1 MANPYKL
8 HMRGRRLSRKENPF
22 LSDLNRLGVKKELSH
37 AHMQQLHTPH
47 KKTLTNTTKMSASAA
62 LSAAPAADIYDSE
75 DNVLTMGEVSDVIH
89 NTSSD
94 DDGMSNDDETSNND
108 EETEDSLFLCAAR
121 DIMNRTRWKVGTAA
135 MEDRRFR
142 SLFGVLPDHLNGVG
156 HAGGEPP
163 APQEEQAKASALDA
177 LFFEGISK
185 VGPRM
190 LHCWWVEGCRRP
202 QDNAEMGVA
211 VP

>member
-22 LSDLNRLGVKKELSH
+22 PSDLNRLRAKKELSH

-62 LSAAPAADIYDSE
+62 LSAAPATNIYDSKGN
-75 DNVLTMGEVSDVIH
+75 DLTMGEVSDVIN

-94 DDGMSNDDETSNND
+94 NDGTSNDDQTSNDD

-121 DIMNRTRWKVGTAA
+121 DIMNQTGWKVGTAA
-135 MEDRRFR
+135 MEDRRFC
-142 SLFGVLPDHLNGVG
+142 SLFG
-156 HAGGEPP
+156 ARF
-163 APQEEQAKASALDA
+163 Q
-177 LFFEGISK
+177 II
-185 VGPRM
+185 
-190 LHCWWVEGCRRP
+190 
-202 QDNAEMGVA
+202 
-211 VP
+211 